1 MRPFHL
7 PGSYLVLELTN
18 VCSLACL
25 HCTVSEEGH
34 PHHDKNGYMSVSL
47 IREIFADLARHGG
60 RFDTLIL
67 FWLGEPLLHP
77 AFVEIYQ
84 EAIRAAVDFRLFG
97 KVEVHSNATH
107 LRAELAPA
115 LLNRARVPQV
125 WHFSLDANSSAVY
138 QRVKGLNRFD
148 KVIENIDT
156 FLDVKAARQAPWP
169 RTVFQFIV
177 SDRNAGE
184 ALAFR
189 DRWLQRCKSLKL
201 PVRVAAQQVPDG
213 DDAVVFYRQLDCPT
227 AEEQQLQNRVFGQ
240 VTQQLGL
247 ATPRL
252 EAEVRADNRGICGC
266 FWKSPVV
273 SWQGE
278 LSTCTRDNRLENRL
292 GSVVEHGFSKLW
304 WGPEQ
309 AARRAAVAR
318 ADYSLL
324 PPCKSCFIPKSSNYS
339 DVTAAEIGALQ

>member
-1 MRPFHL
+1 MRPFYL

-34 PHHDKNGYMSVSL
+34 PHHHKNGYISFSL
-47 IREIFADLARHGG
+47 IREVFADLARHGG

-77 AFVEIYQ
+77 AFLEIYQ
-84 EAIRAAVDFRLFG
+84 ESIRAAVDFRLFG

-107 LRAELAPA
+107 LRPGLVPA
-115 LLNRARVPQV
+115 LLNRAQLPQV
-125 WHFSLDANSSAVY
+125 WHFSLDANSPAVY
-138 QRVKGLNRFD
+138 QRVKGLQRFD
-148 KVIENIDT
+148 KVVENIDF
-156 FLDVKAARQAPWP
+156 FLEEKAARQARWP

-177 SDRNAGE
+177 SDRNVSE
-184 ALAFR
+184 ALNFR
-189 DRWLQRCKSLKL
+189 DRWLSRCKTLRL
-201 PVRVAAQQVPDG
+201 PARVALQKVPEG
-213 DDAVVFYRQLDCPT
+213 EEAVVFFRQLDCPT

-240 VTQQLGL
+240 VAQLLGHAPPKL
-247 ATPRL
+247 DTKIS
-252 EAEVRADNRGICGC
+252 EDNQGICGC

-278 LSTCTRDNRLENRL
+278 LTTCTRDNRLENRL
-292 GSVVEHGFSKLW
+292 GSLVQHGFSELW
-304 WGPEQ
+304 WGPKQ
-309 AARRAAVAR
+309 AARRRAVAR
-318 ADYSLL
+318 ADYSSL

-339 DVTAAEIGALQ
+339 DVTAAEIGALL